1 MQEAFERIKQINPA
15 ARPITVLFTSPEFAA
30 YSGKQRVKIGTFTV
44 PRGATWVLPNPLP
57 LIAKLYDNAGNQI
70 PPDSDLIIAKRS
82 RPDDHPEFI
91 AKVQYAAY
99 YDLTESQQRDA
110 KYYQNILQTLA
121 PLRVGAQIQA
131 IRFRQE
137 ELVEIYVESSVAV
150 DLSQAGTRLE
160 LPAGVDNSN
169 V

>member
-15 ARPITVLFTSPEFAA
+15 ARPISVLFTSPEFAA
-30 YSGKQRVKIGTFTV
+30 YTGKQRLKIGQFTV
-44 PRGATWVLPNPLP
+44 PRGATWVLPNPVP
-57 LIAKLYDNAGNQI
+57 IIAKLFDNAGNQI

-137 ELVEIYVESSVAV
+137 ELVEIYVESDVAV
-150 DLSQAGTRLE
+150 DLTKPGTRLE
-160 LPAGVDNSN
+160 FPAGVDNSN

>member
-1 MQEAFERIKQINPA
+1 MQEAFERIKQINPS

-30 YSGKQRVKIGTFTV
+30 YTGKQRVKIGTFTV

-121 PLRVGAQIQA
+121 PLRVGAQITG
-131 IRFRQE
+131 IKFRQE
-137 ELVEIYVESSVAV
+137 ELLEIYVESTATV
-150 DLSQAGTRLE
+150 DLSRPGTRLE

>member
-15 ARPITVLFTSPEFAA
+15 ARPITVLYTGPEFTPH
-30 YSGKQRVKIGTFTV
+30 SGRQRVKIGTFTV

-57 LIAKLYDNAGNQI
+57 LILKFYDGSGNQI
-70 PPDSDLIIAKRS
+70 PPDSDVFIAKRS

-99 YDLTESQQRDA
+99 YDLTEAQQRDA

-137 ELVEIYVESSVAV
+137 EQIEIYVESSVAV
-150 DLSQAGTRLE
+150 DLTQPGTRFE

>member
-1 MQEAFERIKQINPA
+1 MQEAFERIRQINPS

-30 YSGKQRVKIGTFTV
+30 HSGKQRLKVGTFTV
-44 PRGATWVLPNPLP
+44 PRGASWVLPNPLP
-57 LIAKLYDNAGNQI
+57 IVAKLYDSGGNQI

-121 PLRVGAQIQA
+121 PLRVGAQIQG

-137 ELVEIYVESSVAV
+137 ELLEIYVESSVTV
-150 DLSQAGTRLE
+150 DLSQPGTRLE

>member
-1 MQEAFERIKQINPA
+1 MQEAFERIKQINPS

-30 YSGKQRVKIGTFTV
+30 YTGRQRVKIGIFTV

-91 AKVQYAAY
+91 AKIQYAAY

-121 PLRVGAQIQA
+121 PLRVGVQING
-131 IRFRQE
+131 IKFRQE
-137 ELVEIYVESSVAV
+137 ELLEIYVESTATVN
-150 DLSQAGTRLE
+150 LSQPGTRLE

>member
-1 MQEAFERIKQINPA
+1 MVK
-15 ARPITVLFTSPEFAA
+15 LF
-30 YSGKQRVKIGTFTV
+30 
-44 PRGATWVLPNPLP
+44 
-57 LIAKLYDNAGNQI
+57 DNAGNQI

-137 ELVEIYVESSVAV
+137 ELVEIYVESSVTV
-150 DLSQAGTRLE
+150 DLNRPGTRLE
-160 LPAGVDNSN
+160 FAAGVDNSN

>member
-1 MQEAFERIKQINPA
+1 MQEAFERIRQVNPA
-15 ARPITVLFTSPEFAA
+15 ARPITVLFPSPEFAA
-30 YSGKQRVKIGTFTV
+30 HSGKQRLKIGTFTV

-57 LIAKLYDNAGNQI
+57 IVAKLYDSGGNQI

-91 AKVQYAAY
+91 AKIQYAAY

-121 PLRVGAQIQA
+121 PVRVGAQIKG

-137 ELVEIYVESSVAV
+137 ELIEVYVESNVAV